1 MAVHATLFVLR
12 IQEDMSANSLS
23 ESVASAQSPQGG
35 AGRRLEIQWRLDDRL
50 VSERQ
55 LTPSLDE
62 QIGDNCQLGATLVD
76 LGVLD
81 PADLKAVTAL
91 QEGLTRLDEALNLA
105 AGIRRRLGDLLLQ
118 ASRITPA
125 QLDVALA
132 EQGRTGGELGRILV
146 RRGWLDAG
154 ELDTALEFQRRQAG
168 EAPTSGLLK
177 LGELLV
183 STGQITREQLEESL
197 ARQKMSGR
205 KLGEELVEAGHVRP
219 HQITHALQL
228 QQNLVTAVLI
238 AALSLGSL
246 AAPTDAV
253 AGGSSTTLT
262 VTATV
267 LKHANLKVLAQ
278 PASVL
283 ITPADIARGYV
294 DVPAA
299 SRVEIKSN
307 SPGGYMLVFESQS
320 DFVRQTQVNGLGQD
334 AQLGASGGLIAQPGT
349 GGGMGKATVELG
361 FRFILAENAR
371 PGVYAWPMQM
381 SVLPL

>member
-1 MAVHATLFVLR
+1 
-12 IQEDMSANSLS
+12 MSANSLS
-23 ESVASAQSPQGG
+23 GSVASTCGSHGG
-35 AGRRLEIQWRLDDRL
+35 AGRRLEIQLRLDDRL

-55 LTPSLDE
+55 LMSSLDD
-62 QIGDNCQLGATLVD
+62 QTRNNCQLGATLVD

-81 PADLKAVTAL
+81 PADLKAVMAL

-105 AGIRRRLGDLLLQ
+105 AGIRHRLGDLLLR

-125 QLDVALA
+125 QLDAALA
-132 EQGRTGGELGRILV
+132 EQGRTGEELGRILV
-146 RRGWLDAG
+146 RRGWLDQG

-183 STGQITREQLEESL
+183 VTGQITRKQLEASL
-197 ARQKMSGR
+197 SRQKLSGR
-205 KLGEELVEAGHVRP
+205 KLGEDLIEAGLVQP
-219 HQITHALQL
+219 QQITRALQL
-228 QQNLVTAVLI
+228 QQNLITAALV

-253 AGGSSTTLT
+253 AAGSSTSTLT

-267 LKHANLKVLAQ
+267 LRHANLRVMAQ
-278 PASVL
+278 PASVV
-283 ITPADIARGYV
+283 ITQADIARGYV

-299 SRVEIKSN
+299 SQVEIKSN

-320 DFVRQTQVNGLGQD
+320 DFVRQTQVRGLGNEV
-334 AQLGASGGLIAQPGT
+334 QLGATGGVIAQPSPGA
-349 GGGMGKATVELG
+349 GMGKTTVALG
-361 FRFILAENAR
+361 FRFILADDAR

-381 SVLPL
+381 SVMPL